1 MLDTII
7 RLALRNR
14 LVVLLTALTIAV
26 FGTLA
31 ALRMPIDVLP
41 DLDRPVVTLIADV
54 HGMSVDDVEQL
65 VARPLEQVL
74 NGAPGIERVR
84 SSSASGMAVVHAEF
98 DWSVDP
104 YRARQVV
111 GEKLQLAELPE
122 GAHVEMAPLTSIM
135 GQILVIG
142 FRADG
147 DTSQAE
153 LRRIVDRDV
162 KPRVLALRG
171 VAQVVTNGARGT
183 ELQVTADAAR
193 LRAFDVTLRELRDA
207 VVRANV
213 SVSGSVLP
221 QGPTAPLVG
230 VRGRIVD
237 PEQLG
242 EALVRDDAVRP
253 VRIADVAEVTFG
265 PAAIAVGDAGVDGRA
280 GVLLV
285 LTKQPG
291 IDTVELTARVLAELT
306 SLAPSLPPDVEVI
319 DGMFRQA
326 DFIDRALENVGA
338 AVRDGAILV
347 IAVLFL
353 FLMNLRTTL
362 ITLTAI
368 PLSVA
373 ITAITFAAFGLGIDT
388 MTLGGLAV
396 AIGTLVDDAI
406 VDVENVYRRLWEN
419 GRRPA
424 PRNVLQVVYEAASEV
439 RKPVTYGTLLVCVVY
454 LPLFFLSGIEGRLF
468 APIGVSYIVSVIA
481 SLFVALTVTPVL
493 CALLLGS
500 TRHSDREYGGRVV
513 GALRALTARVAR
525 FSIARTGAVLGALVS
540 LSICAG
546 AIAFTRGTTFL
557 PPFQEGTLQVNVS
570 LPPDASL
577 ETSDAFGR
585 RLEKM
590 LMQVE
595 GVLHAARRSGRGE
608 GDAHIDPITESHA
621 IVVLDPDTR
630 RTRDEIMA
638 DVRAR
643 LAAEFPGLPT
653 ETEQPLAHLLSH
665 MLSGVTAQ
673 VAIKIA
679 GPELEVLR
687 EIAREVE
694 GAVRGVPGVRDLQ
707 TERIAEIPQVDVA
720 PRREVLARLGV
731 AVDEVADTVA
741 LAFGGEEISR
751 LRIGNVAYPIR
762 VRLAPQDRADL
773 RGIEDLLLRGS
784 QLRGSSDAQVR
795 VGDVADVR
803 LVPAPNEVRREN
815 AMRRI
820 VVKHN
825 VAERA
830 LGDVVADVERALAP
844 VREGLALRPGYSIE
858 LSGQFEAQ
866 QAATQTILTLS
877 MVALGAMLLILYLH
891 FRSIALA
898 ALVLATRPIA
908 FLGGV
913 AAVVVTGQ
921 DLSVAA
927 LVGFIA
933 LLGMAVRNA
942 ILLVDHTVHLVG
954 KEGHALSIDT
964 IVLAAR
970 ERVVPVLMTAL
981 TSGIGLLPI
990 AWSAGEPGRELL
1002 YPVATVVIGGLV
1014 TNTLLDFV
1022 LMPGLLWHLVRD
1034 SLLATTR
1041 SEPTLAMDA
1050 EAQG

>member
-84 SSSASGMAVVHAEF
+84 SSSAAGMAVVHAEF

-111 GEKLQLAELPE
+111 GEKLQLADLPD

-291 IDTVELTARVLAELT
+291 IDTVELTGRVLAELG
-306 SLAPSLPPDVEVI
+306 SLAASLPPDVEVI

-326 DFIDRALENVGA
+326 DFIDRALDNVGA

-481 SLFVALTVTPVL
+481 SLLVALTVTPVL

-500 TRHSDREYGGRVV
+500 TRHSDREYGGRFV

-525 FSIARTGAVLGALVS
+525 VSIARTGAVLGVLVS

-590 LMQVE
+590 LMQVD

-643 LAAEFPGLPT
+643 LAAEFPGVPT

-694 GAVRGVPGVRDLQ
+694 GAVRGVAGVRDLQ
-707 TERIAEIPQVDVA
+707 TERIAEVPQVDVA

-773 RGIEDLLLRGS
+773 RGIEDLLLRGN
-784 QLRGSSDAQVR
+784 SDSQVR

-830 LGDVVADVERALAP
+830 LGDVVADVQRALAP

-877 MVALGAMLLILYLH
+877 VVALGAMLLILYLH
-891 FRSIALA
+891 FRSMALA

-954 KEGHALSIDT
+954 KEGHELSVDT
-964 IVLAAR
+964 IVLATR

-1034 SLLATTR
+1034 SLVASTR
-1041 SEPTLAMDA
+1041 GEPALDTGA
-1050 EAQG
+1050 EAHA